1 MVVTIETLKGGR
13 GGGGGGSRGRG
24 RGGNTFKKSGPDD
37 PRIGSSVQIFVEGLP
52 QVHTIV
58 GNSLT
63 LSGREVNIFSLK
75 LCKNALLERLF
86 ITMKM
91 SKFIKNTKKYLEASK
106 VPEFVQYFSI
116 AFFEGS

>member
-1 MVVTIETLKGGR
+1 MVVTIEPLKGGR

-75 LCKNALLERLF
+75 LRKNALLERLF
-86 ITMKM
+86 TTMKIVKIYRKYVQKNILRHL
-91 SKFIKNTKKYLEASK
+91 KFLSL
-106 VPEFVQYFSI
+106 FSI
-116 AFFEGS
+116 SQLRF

>member
-13 GGGGGGSRGRG
+13 GGGGGGRSRGRGRG

-75 LCKNALLERLF
+75 LRKNALLERLF
-86 ITMKM
+86 ITMNIFK
-91 SKFIKNTKKYLEASK
+91 IYRKYKQIS
-106 VPEFVQYFSI
+106 
-116 AFFEGS
+116 